1 MGREVGRMF
10 KREET
15 YVCLWLIHVDVRQP
29 LQHCKAIIFQLKINF
44 FKKQCSDETIKI
56 NFIKL

>member
-1 MGREVGRMF
+1 MF

-29 LQHCKAIIFQLKINF
+29 LQYCKATIFQLKINF
-44 FKKQCSDETIKI
+44 FKKEYPDETIKI